1 MASNEMLHFSDKHT
15 EEANASKLKAWVAD
29 VKVKYEGA
37 RASYSVLADEFH
49 IVGSMYNHAELVV
62 HRIIVDDDYE
72 GTLAYLERDLYDEAK
87 AAKRELFRKW
97 KPLEEHSAT
106 HGFTAWNKEKV
117 LECRRAVDTART
129 LMLSNEVAYWTAKI
143 KSLYKQEENAA
154 RNAKIVKAMRTQKH
168 SRVAFWEAHGAMC
181 KAGGGT
187 RSIMH
192 LMKRPFSEE
201 RMEEIKRTLYDRV
214 DEWETEQKQRGEAL
228 VADMVVRVIKTVRL
242 RIIDEDIETYKSKI
256 ATARRERKVHLEEL
270 DRAMQTLQSSSSPPP
285 PAPEVAVA
293 VAVED
298 PKAKALEAV
307 RKLNREKALKTET
320 LLAQRKRTA
329 KALEAEEKLAEAAA
343 ARAAAK
349 GRVSR

>member
-1 MASNEMLHFSDKHT
+1 
-15 EEANASKLKAWVAD
+15 
-29 VKVKYEGA
+29 
-37 RASYSVLADEFH
+37 
-49 IVGSMYNHAELVV
+49 
-62 HRIIVDDDYE
+62 
-72 GTLAYLERDLYDEAK
+72 
-87 AAKRELFRKW
+87 
-97 KPLEEHSAT
+97 
-106 HGFTAWNKEKV
+106 
-117 LECRRAVDTART
+117 
-129 LMLSNEVAYWTAKI
+129 
-143 KSLYKQEENAA
+143 
-154 RNAKIVKAMRTQKH
+154 
-168 SRVAFWEAHGAMC
+168 
-181 KAGGGT
+181 
-187 RSIMH
+187 
-192 LMKRPFSEE
+192 
-201 RMEEIKRTLYDRV
+201 
-214 DEWETEQKQRGEAL
+214 
-228 VADMVVRVIKTVRL
+228 MVVRVIKTVRL